1 MNKSVIYSFFALI
14 CCIAL
19 SLTSHAQI
27 ATPAASP
34 AATLT
39 QKVGLTDVTISYSR
53 PSMRGRKVFGG
64 IRPYGEL
71 WRTGANGA
79 TTFTF
84 SDEVIIEGKK
94 VPAGTY
100 SVFSLP
106 GQTEWKVMLNK
117 NAKAST
123 NDYKKEEDVA
133 TFTVKPQKTASTY
146 ETMTIDLSDLT
157 NNTAMIN
164 IKWENT
170 KIALKLETEVDS
182 KVMAQIKETL
192 AAKPDDAMANYQAAV
207 YYMENGKDL
216 KQALEMMNKGTAKD
230 PQFWQM
236 HQKAKLQ
243 AMLKDKKGA
252 MESANKSIELA
263 KKANNNDY
271 VRLNEELLAELK
283 K

>member
-1 MNKSVIYSFFALI
+1 MNNFRLDFAVLMLLVSCGFGFSQTASPKPTNVAQTISLDELKIADSLI
-14 CCIAL
+14 EKADAAYYAKKFDEAAL
-19 SLTSHAQI
+19 LYAQ
-27 ATPAASP
+27 AASMP
-34 AATLT
+34 PVAYTKDSIYYNAAC
-39 QKVGLTDVTISYSR
+39 S
-53 PSMRGRKVFGG
+53 
-64 IRPYGEL
+64 
-71 WRTGANGA
+71 AA
-79 TTFTF
+79 
-84 SDEVIIEGKK
+84 
-94 VPAGTY
+94 
-100 SVFSLP
+100 
-106 GQTEWKVMLNK
+106 
-117 NAKAST
+117 
-123 NDYKKEEDVA
+123 
-133 TFTVKPQKTASTY
+133 
-146 ETMTIDLSDLT
+146 
-157 NNTAMIN
+157 
-164 IKWENT
+164 
-170 KIALKLETEVDS
+170 
-182 KVMAQIKETL
+182 L

>member
-1 MNKSVIYSFFALI
+1 M
-14 CCIAL
+14 AL
-19 SLTSHAQI
+19 SLTSQAQI
-27 ATPAASP
+27 NTPAASP

-53 PSMRGRKVFGG
+53 PSMRGRKIFGG
-64 IRPYGEL
+64 VRPYGEL
-71 WRTGANGA
+71 WRTGANA
-79 TTFTF
+79 PTTFTF
-84 SDEVIIEGKK
+84 SDEVNIEGKK

-106 GQTEWKVMLNK
+106 GQSEWKVMLNK
-117 NAKAST
+117 NAKATT
-123 NDYKKEEDVA
+123 NDYKEAENVA
-133 TFTVKPQKTASTY
+133 TFTIKPQKTASPY

-157 NNTAMIN
+157 TNTAMIN
-164 IKWENT
+164 IQWENT
-170 KIALKLETEVDS
+170 RIPLKLETEVDS
-182 KVMAQIKETL
+182 KVMAQIKERMEPT
-192 AAKPDDAMANYQAAV
+192 NNVYYQAAV
-207 YYMENGKDL
+207 YYMESGKDL
-216 KQALEMMNKGTAKD
+216 NQALEWMNKATAKD
-230 PQFWQM
+230 PQFWQL

-252 MESANKSIELA
+252 IESANKSIELA